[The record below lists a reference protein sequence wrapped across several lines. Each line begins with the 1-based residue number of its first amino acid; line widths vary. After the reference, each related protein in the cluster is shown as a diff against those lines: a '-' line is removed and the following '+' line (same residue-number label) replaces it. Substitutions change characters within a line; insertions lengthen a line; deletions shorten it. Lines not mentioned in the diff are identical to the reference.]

1 MQNWIIAVILGVI
14 EGVTEFLPVSSTGH
28 LIIAEQILPRHPD
41 LFNDVFNVVIQSA
54 AVLAVLFIF
63 KDRVKQLLFQWRD
76 PAVQSFFLKLFA
88 AFFITGVGGI
98 VLKKLHFRLPE
109 SAIPVAWA
117 TLIGGVLF
125 IGVERWLKNR
135 QMDQQITW
143 AIAVMMGLSQ
153 LFAAVF
159 PGTSRSGITILIAL
173 AMGLARPAAA
183 EFSFLLGVPTLMAAG
198 ALQAYGALKVPDAA
212 PQSWNLILIASLA
225 SLITSFIVVKWL
237 LRFIQHHTFE
247 SFGWYR
253 IALGIAILLMAFK

>member
-1 MQNWIIAVILGVI
+1 MENWIAAVILGVI

-41 LFNDVFNVVIQSA
+41 IFNDVFNVVIQSA

-63 KDRVKQLLFQWRD
+63 KDRVKQLFFQWRD
-76 PAVQSFFLKLFA
+76 PEVRSFFLKLFV
-88 AFFITGVGGI
+88 AFFLTGVGGL
-98 VLKKLHFRLPE
+98 VLKKMHFRLPE

-117 TLIGGVLF
+117 TLIGGILF
-125 IGVERWLKNR
+125 IAVERWLKNR
-135 QMDQQITW
+135 EMDQEVTW
-143 AIAVMMGLSQ
+143 AIAVLVGLSQ
-153 LFAAVF
+153 LVAAVL

-173 AMGLARPAAA
+173 AMGLARPVAA

-198 ALQAYGALKVPDAA
+198 ALQIFSALKEPNGAA
-212 PQSWNLILIASLA
+212 QSWNLIVIASVA

-253 IALGIAILLMAFK
+253 IALGIAILLMVFK